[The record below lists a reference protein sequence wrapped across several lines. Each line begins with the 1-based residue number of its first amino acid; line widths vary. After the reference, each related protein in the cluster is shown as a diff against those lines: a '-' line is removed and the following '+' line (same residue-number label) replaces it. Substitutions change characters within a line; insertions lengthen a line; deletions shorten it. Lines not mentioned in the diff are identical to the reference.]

1 MTTPPCSR
9 RQSYPPLAISGKKA
23 FPFRLACPSF
33 IHPAGYVENVQHLAP
48 FVDEIELLFF
58 ESRFADS
65 LPAPKLLR
73 QLVQLSK
80 DLDICY
86 NVHLPTDIFLG
97 HADNG
102 MRQAAVDVLREMVAR
117 CALLNPTTYTLHLTQ
132 RPPEPD
138 IRKWQAR
145 TAASLET
152 LFETGISSRCISV
165 ENLDYDIEQAAPIIR
180 QLDLSVCMDM
190 GHLMVQGADV
200 KPVYEKWKDRITIVH
215 LHGVDG
221 PQDHLP
227 LDGLGSNII
236 DEIME
241 LLPSYSG
248 TVSLEVFSFEAL
260 DRSMKFLDEQ
270 WRRRR

>member
-1 MTTPPCSR
+1 MTIPPNDHQ
-9 RQSYPPLAISGKKA
+9 QSYPPLAISGKKA

-33 IHPAGYVENVQHLAP
+33 IHPAGYVENVRHLAP

-65 LPAPKLLR
+65 LPAPDLIR

-86 NVHLPTDIFLG
+86 NIHLPTDIFLG

-102 MRQAAVDVLREMVAR
+102 MRQAAVDVLKEMVAR

-132 RPPEPD
+132 RPAEPD
-138 IRKWQAR
+138 IRQWQVR
-145 TAASLET
+145 TAASIKT
-152 LFETGISSRCISV
+152 LLATGISGRCISV
-165 ENLDYDIEQAAPIIR
+165 ENLDYDFEQAAPIIC
-180 QLDLSVCMDM
+180 QLGLSVCMDM
-190 GHLMVQGADV
+190 GHLMVQGADIQS
-200 KPVYEKWKDRITIVH
+200 VYEKWQDRITMVH

-227 LDGLGSNII
+227 LNRLESNLMN
-236 DEIME
+236 EVMK
-241 LLPSYSG
+241 LLRTYSG
-248 TVSLEVFSFEAL
+248 TVSLEVFAFEAL
-260 DRSMKFLDEQ
+260 DTSMIFLDEQ
-270 WRRRR
+270 WRR